1 MVEIIKN
8 KNADHHLRNN
18 DNNISQFQKFSL
30 ANLSQDNV
38 SSPKKLNELKGF

>member
-18 DNNISQFQKFSL
+18 DNNRSQFQKFSL

-38 SSPKKLNELKGF
+38 SSPKKLNELKEF